1 VVIAED
7 CDWESDIEL
16 FIVGNYQL
24 IRYRMLDR
32 EIENSLKTVYGVVE
46 SKKKGWF
53 VNQNSLI
60 YEQVKQRLNL
70 ILIFEKIEQSLLL
83 IGDWYSAQL
92 YKIIT
97 DEFYIDDWKNTV
109 KSKLDSLREIQDT
122 VTQNLTFSW
131 SRIVDQF
138 QFWGWLILLIGY
150 FVLFYLDIKAL

>member
-1 VVIAED
+1 
-7 CDWESDIEL
+7 
-16 FIVGNYQL
+16 
-24 IRYRMLDR
+24 
-32 EIENSLKTVYGVVE
+32 VE

>member
-1 VVIAED
+1 
-7 CDWESDIEL
+7 
-16 FIVGNYQL
+16 
-24 IRYRMLDR
+24 MLDR